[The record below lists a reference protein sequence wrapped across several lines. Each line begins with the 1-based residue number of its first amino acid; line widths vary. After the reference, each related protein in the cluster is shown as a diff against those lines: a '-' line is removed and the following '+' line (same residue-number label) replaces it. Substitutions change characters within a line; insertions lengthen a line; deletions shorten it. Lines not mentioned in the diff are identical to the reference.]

1 MGGPEDAERSLD
13 QINSQERMAK
23 FPAGSLPWT
32 RILAEFVA
40 ITVAVYLGL
49 LADNYREH
57 RSDKARES
65 EYLVQLAADLDSDM
79 DALQYTRQRIH
90 DQASAAEL
98 IHRAVGGYSVPIA
111 DLEKALSQLLL
122 TWTYERQRSTYL
134 ALLNGIGLHIISD
147 HQLRSALTHY
157 FDVDQTR
164 LHQDYLTN
172 YDLAQR
178 RLRKGLGRHIRIS
191 PPAEFDS
198 LSSLPDDF
206 HVVRLYSTPDVMVT
220 DIEFMND
227 LAEQGLRAFELVRE
241 IDRVRAANRALRDR
255 VVQSIR

>member
-1 MGGPEDAERSLD
+1 
-13 QINSQERMAK
+13 MAK
-23 FPAGSLPWT
+23 FPASPLPWA

-57 RSDKARES
+57 RSDEVRER

-79 DALQYTRQRIH
+79 EALQYTRQRIQEH
-90 DQASAAEL
+90 ADAAEL
-98 IHRAVGGYSVPIA
+98 VHRAVGGKSVPIA
-111 DLEKALSQLLL
+111 DLEKGLSQLLL

-134 ALLNGIGLHIISD
+134 ALLNGIGLHILSD

-157 FDVDQTR
+157 FDVEQAR

-178 RLRKGLGRHIRIS
+178 RLRKGLGRHVRIS

-206 HVVRLYSTPDVMVT
+206 HVVRLISTPDMMDT

-227 LAEQGLRAFELVRE
+227 LAEQGLRAFELVTE
-241 IDRVRAANRALRDR
+241 IDRVRAANRALRER
-255 VVQSIR
+255 LGPALR